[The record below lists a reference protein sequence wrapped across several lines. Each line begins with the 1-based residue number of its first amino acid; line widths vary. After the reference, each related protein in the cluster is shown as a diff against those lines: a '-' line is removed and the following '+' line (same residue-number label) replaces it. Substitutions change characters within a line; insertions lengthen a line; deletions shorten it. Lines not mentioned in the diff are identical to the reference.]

1 MVIRLLLSIL
11 CYLDAG
17 ECLGL
22 DVHVVD
28 PLGHEGDRG
37 AVLVV
42 GLEGLKQGVITS
54 RGAKRRR
61 LLYNWN
67 LLLTFLALGIARAH
81 ISVGLRRRGGKLSVY
96 LSLFVLFYH
105 TNFMNKPIIFFKN

>member
-1 MVIRLLLSIL
+1 MLIRLLLLIL

-17 ECLGL
+17 EGLGL

-28 PLGHEGDRG
+28 PLGHEGDRR

-61 LLYNWN
+61 LLHNWN
-67 LLLTFLALGIARAH
+67 RLLTFLALGIARAH
-81 ISVGLRRRGGKLSVY
+81 ISWFKKEGWKTFCIFVIVCFILSY
-96 LSLFVLFYH
+96 ELHEQTNNLF
-105 TNFMNKPIIFFKN
+105 

>member
-17 ECLGL
+17 EGLGL

-81 ISVGLRRRGGKLSVY
+81 ISVGLSQG
-96 LSLFVLFYH
+96 
-105 TNFMNKPIIFFKN
+105 